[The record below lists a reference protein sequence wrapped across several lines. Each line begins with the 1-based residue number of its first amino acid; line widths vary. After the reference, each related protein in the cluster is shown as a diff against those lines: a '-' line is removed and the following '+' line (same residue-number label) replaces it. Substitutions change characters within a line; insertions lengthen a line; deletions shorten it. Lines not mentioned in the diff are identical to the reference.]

1 MKIIKYGS
9 TMTDSFPAASLRLV
23 TSCYILESWLRE
35 AGPPPTARSPTKLGL
50 GSIILF

>member
-35 AGPPPTARSPTKLGL
+35 AGLLPLPDLPLS
-50 GSIILF
+50 